1 MAESYRILVADDE
14 PDTLDICSKVLKKE
28 GREIATCS
36 DGLTAL
42 DMLKKNS
49 FDLLLLDIRMP
60 EKDGMEVLK
69 ELREMDMDVDV
80 IIITAY
86 ASIDT
91 AVQAIKSGAR
101 DYLSKPFTSQE
112 LRSVVESVLERRV
125 KKTERLPVA
134 LPDAFQGM
142 IGKSREMERLYDT
155 IEKVAA
161 VNSNVLVEGESG
173 TGKELVARTIHKLSP
188 RSGGPFI
195 PINCGALPEN
205 LLETELFGHTKGA
218 FTGANE
224 AKKGL
229 FDAASGGTIFLDEV
243 SETSA
248 ALQVKLLR
256 VLQEKEIRSV
266 GDVITRKVDC
276 RVIAAANRDIE
287 REAANG
293 RFREDLYYRLSV
305 VTIRVPPLRE
315 RKEDIPLLVQHF
327 IDKYRKLYDRDV
339 EGVAEDGMKAL
350 MEYGWPGNVRQLENL
365 MERTVILERSKVI
378 SKEALFPR
386 AKWANAKK
394 DVAKSPLKSL
404 EEMEKEYI
412 DTVLTATNWNR
423 SKAAE
428 ILGIGRRTLYE
439 KMNKYGI
446 QEGG

>member
-14 PDTLDICSKVLKKE
+14 PDTLDICTKVLKKE
-28 GREIATCS
+28 GREIITCG
-36 DGLTAL
+36 DGLEAL
-42 DMLKKNS
+42 DMMRRNS

-69 ELREMDMDVDV
+69 ELREMDVDVDV

-125 KKTERLPVA
+125 RKTERLPVA
-134 LPDAFQGM
+134 VLDTFQGM
-142 IGKSREMERLYDT
+142 IGKSHEMERLYDT

-315 RKEDIPLLVQHF
+315 RKEDIPLLVRYF

-339 EGVAEDGMKAL
+339 ESVAEDGMRAL

-365 MERTVILERSKVI
+365 MERAVILERSKVI
-378 SKEALFPR
+378 SKEAIFSK

-394 DVAKSPLKSL
+394 DAPKSPLNSL
-404 EEMEKEYI
+404 ADMEREHI
-412 DTVLTATNWNR
+412 DAVLTATNFNR
-423 SKAAE
+423 SRAAE

-439 KMNKYGI
+439 KMIKYGI